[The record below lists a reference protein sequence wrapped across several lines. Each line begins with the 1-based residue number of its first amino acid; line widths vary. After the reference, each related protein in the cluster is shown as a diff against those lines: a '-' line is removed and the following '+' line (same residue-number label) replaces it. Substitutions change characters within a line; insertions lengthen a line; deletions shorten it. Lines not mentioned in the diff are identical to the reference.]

1 MAEAFSYRVKFTDI
15 RVKPPKEETERQKAV
30 ETRECHRE
38 DCDLA
43 GDHPAPK
50 PRGLEGVYWFCQK
63 HAGEYNRNY
72 DFFAGMS
79 DAELAAF
86 NEMARHGFQKTWKF
100 GTGPMGKGKSASA
113 HDPRRWRGREFFEQ
127 NTEARQAR
135 RKEQQSQG
143 VTAQALAELDLEA
156 GATASEIRV
165 RYGEYIRKFHP
176 DSNGGDR
183 STEHMLARVLRAGKT
198 LKAAGM
204 MKG

>member
-1 MAEAFSYRVKFTDI
+1 MADAFPYRVKFTDI
-15 RVKPPKEETERQKAV
+15 RVKPPKEDTERQKAA

-38 DCDLA
+38 GCDLA
-43 GDHPAPK
+43 GSHPAPK
-50 PRGLEGVYWFCQK
+50 PRGLEGVYWFCQA

-79 DAELAAF
+79 EAELAQF
-86 NEMARHGFQKTWKF
+86 NEMARHGFRKTWKF
-100 GTGPMGKGKSASA
+100 GTGPMGKDKAAHA
-113 HDPRRWRGREFFEQ
+113 HDPRHWRGREFFEE
-127 NTEARQAR
+127 NSAARKAR
-135 RKEQQSQG
+135 RKEQQSAG
-143 VTAQALAELDLEA
+143 VTNRALQELDLEP
-156 GATASEIRV
+156 GATAVEIRT
-165 RYGEYIRKFHP
+165 RYSEYIRKFHP